1 MNRQTEY
8 LNKELAATRSGLSV
22 RRLLE
27 LASNGR
33 IRKRHFKDPKS
44 KRIIAVFHTADLD
57 KLKSGSV
64 GDTKYRSVPDTRV
77 MRFPSSEASPH
88 IASSEAL
95 PHSDSASV
103 ISPTRP
109 WMTLA
114 EAGEYSGLPSSFIT
128 RLIEAG
134 KLPGLDVGVRPGG
147 RWRVAK
153 RDLDALKGERMANK

>member
-1 MNRQTEY
+1 MRQPEY
-8 LNKELAATRSGLSV
+8 LNKAIASKRAGLSV

-27 LASNGR
+27 LASRGV
-33 IRKRHFKDPKS
+33 IRKKLITDPKNGN
-44 KRIIAVFHTADLD
+44 RALAVFAASDIER
-57 KLKSGSV
+57 LKHRERSSTELQISGPV
-64 GDTKYRSVPDTRV
+64 RP
-77 MRFPSSEASPH
+77 
-88 IASSEAL
+88 IAAL

-109 WMTLA
+109 WLTVA

-128 RLIEAG
+128 RLVEAG

-153 RDLDALKGERMANK
+153 RDLDALKGERQANK